1 MKNTNN
7 NSFFELKIT
16 GGHLSKG
23 DLSIRKSK
31 SIRLNDKYKEPMTG
45 RLIEE
50 GKRQKK
56 RKQEEYKKTN

>member
-31 SIRLNDKYKEPMTG
+31 SIRLEPMTG